1 MAPIAQQI
9 AQMVNILPEADQA
22 LALELVKKLVLAWDP
37 DYTKATPAEHAAMEH
52 AARELEAG
60 EYVAENAINWDWA
73 HGKGQKT
80 SGRALL
86 R

>member
-22 LALELVKKLVLAWDP
+22 LALELVKKLVLARDP
-37 DYTKATPAEHAAMEH
+37 DYTTATPAAHAAMEH

-60 EYVAENAINWDWA
+60 ENVAENAINWD
-73 HGKGQKT
+73 
-80 SGRALL
+80 
-86 R
+86 